1 LLIMKIFIVIPLFN
15 EEKHIV
21 NVIKGLVP
29 YKLPVIVVDDGS
41 TDGSIDKIK
50 DLTQGEGADKGHD
63 YPSVLGRMVQIPVI
77 NAGILGN
84 TTREELERLPR
95 DVLRLNPQMVIIT
108 QRANDLMLGIPKEE
122 TLRNIELMIDLIQ
135 RQKAIAVLVTFEP
148 DNLTGYYFKEFQE
161 LARDKQAVLIADVID
176 DVEIDPKYMH
186 DRVHPNNEGY
196 KLVAQRVYAKI
207 KPFLRQN

>member
-1 LLIMKIFIVIPLFN
+1 MNATHYIKSILVFSLAALMVGCGGPVSPKNSTPSPIVCI
-15 EEKHIV
+15 
-21 NVIKGLVP
+21 G
-29 YKLPVIVVDDGS
+29 GS
-41 TDGSIDKIK
+41 
-50 DLTQGEGADKGHD
+50 LTQGEGADKGHD